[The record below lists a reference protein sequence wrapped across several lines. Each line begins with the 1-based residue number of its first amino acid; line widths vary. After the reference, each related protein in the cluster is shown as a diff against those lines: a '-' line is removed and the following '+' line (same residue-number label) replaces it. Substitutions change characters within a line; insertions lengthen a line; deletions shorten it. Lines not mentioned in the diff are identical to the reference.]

1 MLTHI
6 NSVMGVNTDIVE
18 KQDLGKKCLA
28 LKDFDF
34 DF

>member
-6 NSVMGVNTDIVE
+6 YTLMGVNTDIVE
-18 KQDLGKKCLA
+18 KKDLGKKCLA